1 MSVYKID
8 KIYWHHLISRKILP
22 QFHVLD
28 FILAQK
34 LSCIWGYELGK
45 PSKKNYEIS
54 QIVKTSL
61 TTPPPVVLTLLLR
74 TRGSPKTKSAQLVEK
89 WLRYWQ

>member
-45 PSKKNYEIS
+45 PSKKKNYEIS
-54 QIVKTSL
+54 QIIKTSL

-74 TRGSPKTKSAQLVEK
+74 TRSHQKQNQLN
-89 WLRYWQ
+89 WLRNG